1 MTKDAPEPHRIEAK
15 LDTLIRLVA
24 IRVVADKKKQAEKA
38 VILRRAGIGP
48 KEIAAICG
56 TTPKTISVAL
66 AQSKMKG
73 KRPAKGRSRSRGKR
87 R

>member
-1 MTKDAPEPHRIEAK
+1 MGDTQGTQRLEQK
-15 LDTLIRLVA
+15 LEILIRLVA
-24 IRVVADKKKQAEKA
+24 MELADHREVLGEKA
-38 VILRRAGIGP
+38 VLLRRAGIGP

-66 AQSKMKG
+66 AQAKKKG
-73 KRPAKGRSRSRGKR
+73 KRHPKAKGRSGGKR